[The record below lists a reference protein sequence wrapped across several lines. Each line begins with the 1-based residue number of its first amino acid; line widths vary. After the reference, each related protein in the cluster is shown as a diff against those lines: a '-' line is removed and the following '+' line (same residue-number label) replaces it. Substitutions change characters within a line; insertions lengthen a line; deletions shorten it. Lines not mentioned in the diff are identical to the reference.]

1 MKKQIITLALV
12 PALLFGAVTVPM
24 PKEASAATA
33 TGQIISSVSLRQ
45 GADTNAARIRYLKPG
60 EKVTILSKVNSWW
73 YKVRASD
80 GQEGYISTDS
90 KYIETSSVTTPDG
103 SNNNGGSNSGSASEG
118 QIVSSVSFRQG
129 ASTDAARIRYLKAGE
144 KVTILSKVNSY
155 WYKVK
160 ASDGREGYVSTDSK
174 YIKTSGVTSPGDSNN
189 NGGTS
194 GGSVSEKAQKVIA
207 AGKKYL
213 GTPYEYGSSRDNTK
227 TFDCS
232 DFVRQAF
239 LDGIGLKLPSDSR
252 GQGSYVKSLGNA
264 KTDWHDL
271 KPGDLMFFM
280 DYKGTSK
287 SAYSGVD
294 KSKQTITHVAIYLGN
309 GQILSTYSKESGGVR
324 IDSFE
329 NRHWEYR
336 FLFGGSAL

>member
-1 MKKQIITLALV
+1 MKKQILTLALV
-12 PALLFGAVTVPM
+12 PALVFGAITVPM

-33 TGQIISSVSLRQ
+33 TGQIVSSVSLRQ
-45 GADTNAARIRYLKPG
+45 GADTNAARIRYLK
-60 EKVTILSKVNSWW
+60 
-73 YKVRASD
+73 
-80 GQEGYISTDS
+80 
-90 KYIETSSVTTPDG
+90 
-103 SNNNGGSNSGSASEG
+103 
-118 QIVSSVSFRQG
+118 
-129 ASTDAARIRYLKAGE
+129 AGE
-144 KVTILSKVNSY
+144 KVTIISKVNNW

-160 ASDGREGYVSTDSK
+160 ASDGKEGYISTSSK
-174 YIKTSGVTSPGDSNN
+174 YITTSGVTTPESSNPNNN
-189 NGGTS
+189 NGS
-194 GGSVSEKAQKVIA
+194 SSGSVSEKVQKVIA

-213 GTPYEYGSSRDNTK
+213 GTPYEYGSSRDNTN

-280 DYKGTSK
+280 SYKGTSK
-287 SAYSGVD
+287 SAYSGVN
-294 KSKQTITHVAIYLGN
+294 KSTQTINHVGIYLGN
-309 GQILSTYSKESGGVR
+309 GQVLHTYSKDSGGVR
-324 IDSFE
+324 IDSIE

-336 FLFGGSAL
+336 FLFGGSAI

>member
-1 MKKQIITLALV
+1 MKRMKKQILTLALV
-12 PALLFGAVTVPM
+12 PALLLGAVTVPL

-33 TGQIISSVSLRQ
+33 TGQIVSSVSLRT
-45 GADTNAARIRYLKPG
+45 GANVDSSRIRYLKAG

-80 GQEGYISTDS
+80 GREGYMSTS
-90 KYIETSSVTTPDG
+90 AKYIKTSGTTTPDG
-103 SNNNGGSNSGSASEG
+103 SNNNSGTA
-118 QIVSSVSFRQG
+118 
-129 ASTDAARIRYLKAGE
+129 
-144 KVTILSKVNSY
+144 
-155 WYKVK
+155 
-160 ASDGREGYVSTDSK
+160 
-174 YIKTSGVTSPGDSNN
+174 
-189 NGGTS
+189 
-194 GGSVSEKAQKVIA
+194 SEKAQKVIT

-213 GTPYEYGSSRDNTK
+213 GTPYEYGSSRSNTN

-239 LDGIGLKLPSDSR
+239 LDGLGLKLPSDSR

-264 KTDWHDL
+264 KTDWHNL

-280 DYKGTSK
+280 SYKGTSK
-287 SAYSGVD
+287 SSYSGIN
-294 KSKQTITHVAIYLGN
+294 KSTQTISHVAIYLGN

-324 IDSFE
+324 IDSIE